1 MIEFKC
7 QRIMLKQVVSVASG
21 FFAFLILDYLT
32 NITGASYGI
41 NSFISFV
48 IMFLLLAIC
57 PYLSFFNQKVKIV
70 RDERFVII
78 VKGNKERRYEHNNE
92 DELSMHDYS
101 IFVKDVKIMLS
112 LPCKKLGFILSRDE
126 GDIDGLVD
134 AWKSLKC

>member
-1 MIEFKC
+1 MSKNYV
-7 QRIMLKQVVSVASG
+7 KASG
-21 FFAFLILDYLT
+21 ISCKWFFCFLILDYLT

-41 NSFISFV
+41 NSFVSFV

-70 RDERFVII
+70 RDERFVIV
-78 VKGNKERRYEHNNE
+78 VKDNKERRYEHNNE

-112 LPCKKLGFILSRDE
+112 LPCKKISFILSRDE

>member
-32 NITGASYGI
+32 NITGASYGM
-41 NSFISFV
+41 NSFISMV

-78 VKGNKERRYEHNNE
+78 VKDNKERRYEHNNG

-112 LPCKKLGFILSRDE
+112 LPCKKISFILSRDE

-134 AWKSLKC
+134 AWKSLKR

>member
-21 FFAFLILDYLT
+21 FFTFLILDYLT

-41 NSFISFV
+41 NSFISMV

-112 LPCKKLGFILSRDE
+112 LPCKKISFILSRDE